1 MAFRHILVHD
11 YYKISTDMVWNAIEN
26 KLINMK
32 IEVEKMLA
40 ADPS

>member
-1 MAFRHILVHD
+1 
-11 YYKISTDMVWNAIEN
+11 MVWNAIEN